1 MAKDLY
7 RALRCFLIEFQDL
20 KTYHASNNYTAMS
33 LLANIPGD
41 GQPWCAHVLHDTR
54 LCQVSR
60 YGNCDSGK
68 FKLDSASR
76 SVAAAGPCLVRP
88 LG

>member
-41 GQPWCAHVLHDTR
+41 GQPWCAHLMHDTR
-54 LCQVSR
+54 LCQVIT
-60 YGNCDSGK
+60 GQQ
-68 FKLDSASR
+68 
-76 SVAAAGPCLVRP
+76 
-88 LG
+88 